1 MVATVTSPSDTAFAS
16 SSSPSLLVAQV
27 ASVLWM
33 LGHLTGRSSIR
44 WMLCHLYFVR
54 TDALPSEFVLVVPI
68 GGCFATSLGLSGCFA
83 DVVHFHL
90 GGCFAAGDLGAAM
103 ETVQP

>member
-1 MVATVTSPSDTAFAS
+1 
-16 SSSPSLLVAQV
+16 
-27 ASVLWM
+27 
-33 LGHLTGRSSIR
+33 
-44 WMLCHLYFVR
+44 MLCHLYFVR